1 MALPLERFAI
11 HLCIAVLACFCTA
24 THAADANKVL
34 RLGFGDIEGM
44 DPQQSTDDFSR
55 SVQQAIFE
63 GLYEWDYFARP
74 TKLYPNTAVALPEIT
89 DGGTTWTIHVKPGIF
104 FTDDPAFAGK
114 PRELVADDYVYSIK
128 RWLDPALRYG
138 GQPLITE
145 TIVGARAVV
154 DAARAPG
161 AKFDY
166 DQPIEGLR
174 ALDRYTLQLRLTAPN
189 YPIVEGFLVTLAVAR
204 EVVEAAQGD
213 IRRRAIGTGP
223 YKLKEWKHSS
233 RIVLE
238 ANPKYRTIA
247 FPTSTDPTHAELAR
261 SMRGKLLPQIG
272 VIEISLIDEELPLL
286 LEFERE
292 KLDYVEFTTSVAT
305 RLVEED
311 GKLKAA
317 LAQRGIRY
325 HPIPR
330 SFTSFVYFNME
341 DPVVGGMTREHI
353 ALRRAIM
360 FAFDTA
366 TLAKTVYG
374 GLAIPANQLI
384 PPGVSGHDPKL
395 PLKSLYNPANA
406 RTLLDRFGYDK
417 RDADGFRLATDG
429 RTLTITMLTRPDRD
443 MRDTETLWKKN
454 MEAVGIRT
462 AFRELQFQEMSK
474 AAFAGQYQVLQGMS
488 WGGSPLGTGIF
499 RQLYG
504 REPPAMNKARF
515 SLAEYDIALEQF
527 MHLPT
532 GPEQLAPARR
542 MSEIALAYAP
552 MVPTVVRLVNGFSQQ
567 WLQGCYPSPFWYYWK
582 YYDIDLAR
590 RRKAPS

>member
-1 MALPLERFAI
+1 M
-11 HLCIAVLACFCTA
+11 
-24 THAADANKVL
+24 
-34 RLGFGDIEGM
+34 
-44 DPQQSTDDFSR
+44 
-55 SVQQAIFE
+55 
-63 GLYEWDYFARP
+63 
-74 TKLYPNTAVALPEIT
+74 
-89 DGGTTWTIHVKPGIF
+89 
-104 FTDDPAFAGK
+104 
-114 PRELVADDYVYSIK
+114 
-128 RWLDPALRYG
+128 
-138 GQPLITE
+138 
-145 TIVGARAVV
+145 
-154 DAARAPG
+154 
-161 AKFDY
+161 
-166 DQPIEGLR
+166 
-174 ALDRYTLQLRLTAPN
+174 
-189 YPIVEGFLVTLAVAR
+189 
-204 EVVEAAQGD
+204 
-213 IRRRAIGTGP
+213 
-223 YKLKEWKHSS
+223 
-233 RIVLE
+233 
-238 ANPKYRTIA
+238 
-247 FPTSTDPTHAELAR
+247 
-261 SMRGKLLPQIG
+261 
-272 VIEISLIDEELPLL
+272 
-286 LEFERE
+286 
-292 KLDYVEFTTSVAT
+292 
-305 RLVEED
+305 
-311 GKLKAA
+311 
-317 LAQRGIRY
+317 
-325 HPIPR
+325 
-330 SFTSFVYFNME
+330 
-341 DPVVGGMTREHI
+341 VGGMTREHI

-417 RDADGFRLATDG
+417 RDADGFRLAADG
-429 RTLTITMLTRPDRD
+429 RPLTITMLTRPDRD

-504 REPPAMNKARF
+504 REPPAMNKARCT
-515 SLAEYDIALEQF
+515 LAEYDIALEQF

-552 MVPTVVRLVNGFSQQ
+552 MAPTVVRLVNGFSQP

-582 YYDIDLAR
+582 YYDIDLVR